1 MASTLLAA
9 VAVVPVGRGR
19 AAMVQRRGAPTERQD
34 SSSAAGQQ
42 DRTAAAQQQR
52 SSSATFGR
60 EGHAVVVHRAHVKL
74 KWPRLLCRTAAVAWP
89 LLRLAA
95 SGSTPL
101 HLPATRTHTWH
112 RRNTR
117 THTRPSWQP
126 QRPQRA
132 RQRSHAMGTRG
143 PSSTSTSTPTAPTGP
158 FSSRP
163 PKARTQRSP
172 TRALERVCARM
183 PRLTATGREKSSV
196 AGGPQCRRQP
206 HAARRPDR

>member
-117 THTRPSWQP
+117 TH
-126 QRPQRA
+126 
-132 RQRSHAMGTRG
+132 AMGTRG